1 MEEGCLSLNH
11 QPCALSLIWEVCG
24 PLEFSRTTHKIALCC
39 AVRCET
45 CIENAP
51 VPPAFITHPAKLL
64 VAFPLPGSFPH
75 DFAKRR
81 YLDLKISNYFRQKS
95 FSRFLF

>member
-11 QPCALSLIWEVCG
+11 QPSALSLIWEVCG
-24 PLEFSRTTHKIALCC
+24 PLEFSRTTHKLALCC

-51 VPPAFITHPAKLL
+51 GPPAKLL
-64 VAFPLPGSFPH
+64 VAFPFLAHSLMTLPRG
-75 DFAKRR
+75 D
-81 YLDLKISNYFRQKS
+81 IWI
-95 FSRFLF
+95 